1 MTQQETL
8 SEFMN
13 RRMAE
18 LGLGYSAL
26 TNAGIGGQTQ
36 HNIKNGVHF
45 RMAEVTKEKLAKVL
59 QCTIGDINAALSRT
73 TQTTPFGEEITKVP
87 VKKEEPS
94 VMKTVEKL
102 AETLKKENLLSEENL
117 QKMDETVIKSD
128 ESEPITDKTDT
139 KLEETGTNTAEA
151 KLNPDGFEWHQGKPA
166 EEQTKPKRKK
176 IVSKGLKENQPAV
189 DAPKTQTVEEYR
201 QQLRDMCLK
210 QFVRSVSVDAARLNI
225 AKELLKDLLGE
236 EALG

>member
-18 LGLGYSAL
+18 LGLGYKAL

-36 HNIKNGVHF
+36 QNIKMGIPF

-87 VKKEEPS
+87 VKKQEMPS
-94 VMKTVEKL
+94 VMKTVDKLEQTVEEDYPELFTEQRGTNEEK
-102 AETLKKENLLSEENL
+102 
-117 QKMDETVIKSD
+117 
-128 ESEPITDKTDT
+128 SEPIPDKTDI
-139 KLEETGTNTAEA
+139 K
-151 KLNPDGFEWHQGKPA
+151 PDKSEPASSKSGIKADNFEWQQ
-166 EEQTKPKRKK
+166 EQPKPKRKK
-176 IVSKGLKENQPAV
+176 IVSKGLKEPA
-189 DAPKTQTVEEYR
+189 QTVERPQPGTMEEYR
-201 QQLRDMCLK
+201 QQLKDMCL
-210 QFVRSVSVDAARLNI
+210 QLLSEADPFDMDSI
-225 AKELLKDLLGE
+225 ALFAHIGQKLLKELMK
-236 EALG
+236 

>member
-18 LGLGYSAL
+18 LGLGYKAL

-36 HNIKNGVHF
+36 QNIKMGIPF

-87 VKKEEPS
+87 VKKQEIPS
-94 VMKTVEKL
+94 VMKTVEKP
-102 AETLKKENLLSEENL
+102 AETLREENLLSEENL
-117 QKMDETVIKSD
+117 KKAEENGTNEEK
-128 ESEPITDKTDT
+128 SEPIPDKTDT
-139 KLEETGTNTAEA
+139 K
-151 KLNPDGFEWHQGKPA
+151 PDKNEPA
-166 EEQTKPKRKK
+166 SSKTSIKADDFAWQQEQPKPKRKK
-176 IVSKGLKENQPAV
+176 IVSKGLKEPEPAA
-189 DAPKTQTVEEYR
+189 DLPIKQALEEYR
-201 QQLRDMCLK
+201 HQLKDMCLQLLSEADPFDMDPTALFALIGQK
-210 QFVRSVSVDAARLNI
+210 LL
-225 AKELLKDLLGE
+225 KELMK
-236 EALG
+236 

>member
-18 LGLGYSAL
+18 LGLGYKAL

-36 HNIKNGVHF
+36 QNIKMGIPF

-87 VKKEEPS
+87 VKKQEIPS
-94 VMKTVEKL
+94 VMKTVDKLEQMVEEDYPELFTEQSGTNEEK
-102 AETLKKENLLSEENL
+102 
-117 QKMDETVIKSD
+117 
-128 ESEPITDKTDT
+128 SEPIPDKNEPASA
-139 KLEETGTNTAEA
+139 KTNIKADDFA
-151 KLNPDGFEWHQGKPA
+151 WQQ
-166 EEQTKPKRKK
+166 EQPKPKRKK
-176 IVSKGLKENQPAV
+176 IVSKGLKESEPMAEK
-189 DAPKTQTVEEYR
+189 PKPGTMEEYR
-201 QQLRDMCLK
+201 QQLKDMCL
-210 QFVRSVSVDAARLNI
+210 QLLSEADPFDTDSI
-225 AKELLKDLLGE
+225 ALFAHIGQKLLKELMK
-236 EALG
+236 

>member
-18 LGLGYSAL
+18 LGLGYKAL

-36 HNIKNGVHF
+36 QNIKMGIPF

-87 VKKEEPS
+87 VKKQEIPS
-94 VMKTVEKL
+94 VMKTVDKLEQMVEEDYPELFTEESGTKTEK
-102 AETLKKENLLSEENL
+102 
-117 QKMDETVIKSD
+117 
-128 ESEPITDKTDT
+128 SEPIPDKTDT
-139 KLEETGTNTAEA
+139 KPDKSEPASPKTGIKAN
-151 KLNPDGFEWHQGKPA
+151 DFDWQQ
-166 EEQTKPKRKK
+166 EQPKQKRKK
-176 IVSKGLKENQPAV
+176 IVSKGLKEPEPTAEK
-189 DAPKTQTVEEYR
+189 PKPGSAEEYR
-201 QQLRDMCLK
+201 QQLKDMCLQLLSEADPFGTDPTALFALIGQK
-210 QFVRSVSVDAARLNI
+210 LL
-225 AKELLKDLLGE
+225 KELMKK
-236 EALG
+236 